1 MENLN
6 NQKFR
11 CAVLDK
17 NEITHHKGCY
27 CFFKRLRDIVFSL
40 IALILLSPIMLIIT
54 IVVFIDSPK
63 ASPIFMQ
70 ERVGLNGK
78 VFKLY
83 KFRSMVP
90 DAEKKLDELLAF
102 NEMQGNAFKIKN
114 DPRITKVGRFL
125 RMTSLDEL
133 PQLVNIIKGDMS
145 LVGPRPP
152 LPREVAEYDE
162 YELQRLYVT
171 PGLTCYWQILPDRN
185 DISFDKWV
193 ELDIKYIKERSMK
206 TDFIIIL
213 KTFSAVFG
221 MNGV

>member
-1 MENLN
+1 M
-6 NQKFR
+6 
-11 CAVLDK
+11 
-17 NEITHHKGCY
+17 I
-27 CFFKRLRDIVFSL
+27 
-40 IALILLSPIMLIIT
+40 
-54 IVVFIDSPK
+54 
-63 ASPIFMQ
+63 
-70 ERVGLNGK
+70 
-78 VFKLY
+78 
-83 KFRSMVP
+83 P

-102 NEMQGNAFKIKN
+102 NEMEGNAFKIKN

-185 DISFDKWV
+185 DIPFDKWV
-193 ELDIKYIKERSMK
+193 DLDIKYIKERSMK
-206 TDFIIIL
+206 TDFIIIF

>member
-1 MENLN
+1 MENSN
-6 NQKFR
+6 NKKFR
-11 CAVLDK
+11 CAVLNK
-17 NEITHHKGCY
+17 NEIIKHKGCY
-27 CFFKRLRDIVFSL
+27 FFLRRLRDIIFSL
-40 IALILLSPIMLIIT
+40 TALILLSPIMLIIT
-54 IVVFIDSPK
+54 LVVFIDSPK
-63 ASPIFMQ
+63 ANPIFVQ

-83 KFRSMVP
+83 KFRSMIP

-102 NEMQGNAFKIKN
+102 NEMEGNAFKIKN

-185 DISFDKWV
+185 DIPFDKWV
-193 ELDIKYIKERSMK
+193 DLDIKYIKERSMK
-206 TDFIIIL
+206 TDFIIIF

>member
-1 MENLN
+1 MENIN

-17 NEITHHKGCY
+17 NEIVHNKGCY
-27 CFFKRLRDIVFSL
+27 FFLKRLIDIIFSL
-40 IALILLSPIMLIIT
+40 LALVLFSPILLIIS
-54 IVVFIDSPK
+54 IIVFIDSPK
-63 ASPIFMQ
+63 ASPIFIQ
-70 ERVGLNGK
+70 ERVGVNGK

-90 DAEKKLDELLAF
+90 DAEAKLDKLLAL
-102 NEMQGNAFKIKN
+102 NEMEGNAFKIKN
-114 DPRITKVGRFL
+114 DPRITKVGKFL

-185 DISFDKWV
+185 DISFDEWV
-193 ELDIKYIKERSMK
+193 ELDIKYIKERSLK
-206 TDFIIIL
+206 TDFIIII

>member
-1 MENLN
+1 
-6 NQKFR
+6 
-11 CAVLDK
+11 
-17 NEITHHKGCY
+17 
-27 CFFKRLRDIVFSL
+27 
-40 IALILLSPIMLIIT
+40 
-54 IVVFIDSPK
+54 
-63 ASPIFMQ
+63 
-70 ERVGLNGK
+70 
-78 VFKLY
+78 
-83 KFRSMVP
+83 
-90 DAEKKLDELLAF
+90 
-102 NEMQGNAFKIKN
+102 
-114 DPRITKVGRFL
+114 
-125 RMTSLDEL
+125 MTSLDEL

-185 DISFDKWV
+185 DIPFDKWV
-193 ELDIKYIKERSMK
+193 DLDIKYIKERSMK

>member
-1 MENLN
+1 MENIN

-17 NEITHHKGCY
+17 NEIVHNKGCY
-27 CFFKRLRDIVFSL
+27 FFLKRLIDIIFSL
-40 IALILLSPIMLIIT
+40 LALVLLSPILLIIS
-54 IVVFIDSPK
+54 IIVFIDSPK
-63 ASPIFMQ
+63 ASPIFIQ
-70 ERVGLNGK
+70 ERVGVNGK

-90 DAEKKLDELLAF
+90 DAEAKLDKLLAL
-102 NEMQGNAFKIKN
+102 NEMEGNAFKIKN
-114 DPRITKVGRFL
+114 DPRITKVGKFL

-185 DISFDKWV
+185 DISFDEWV
-193 ELDIKYIKERSMK
+193 ELDIKYIKERSLK
-206 TDFIIIL
+206 TDFIIII